1 MHACAVI
8 YKRVLPEKREI
19 ILRSYKETDFV
30 NGVLQLKFGKT
41 EFSLGV

>member
-8 YKRVLPEKREI
+8 YKRVLPEKGEI

-30 NGVLQLKFGKT
+30 SGVLQLKFGKT